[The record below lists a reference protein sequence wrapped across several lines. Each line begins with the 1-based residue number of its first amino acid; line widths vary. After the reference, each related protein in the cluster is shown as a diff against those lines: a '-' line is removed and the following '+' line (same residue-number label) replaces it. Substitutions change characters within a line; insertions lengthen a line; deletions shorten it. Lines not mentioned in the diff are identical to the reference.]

1 MDSPWLSPSTASS
14 SSAALSSATR
24 RSKVRLLQPTY
35 LSVPH
40 GAGGNCP
47 SSYYLAN
54 PILKCF
60 DDCVFRL
67 LSPSR
72 VSARLRH
79 AAAFPKTP
87 FLSIR
92 HVPRRTLLTALPC
105 RWPRRYFPD
114 SSPPPSPTPELMAE
128 PAKRWVPL
136 EANPDVMNQV
146 SLPL

>member
-1 MDSPWLSPSTASS
+1 MAGKGEPDIVAGHESRQVRLPESDFVGNCAHQRRSLLLLATINQASS
-14 SSAALSSATR
+14 TQPPGQCLLISSL
-24 RSKVRLLQPTY
+24 
-35 LSVPH
+35 
-40 GAGGNCP
+40 
-47 SSYYLAN
+47 
-54 PILKCF
+54 
-60 DDCVFRL
+60 L
-67 LSPSR
+67 LSSR
-72 VSARLRH
+72 VSVRLRH

-92 HVPRRTLLTALPC
+92 HVPRPTLLTALPC